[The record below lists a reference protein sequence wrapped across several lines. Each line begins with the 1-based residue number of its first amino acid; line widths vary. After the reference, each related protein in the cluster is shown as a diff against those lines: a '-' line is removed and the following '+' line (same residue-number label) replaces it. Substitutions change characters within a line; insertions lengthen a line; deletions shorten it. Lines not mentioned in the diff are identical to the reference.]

1 MLHYEGHLLFVA
13 VTFLEKKSWIMK
25 KVLLERYLNTNIVCD
40 IVLAVGVVPEVVAV
54 LKIFVRKWWT
64 PLKFGK

>member
-1 MLHYEGHLLFVA
+1 M
-13 VTFLEKKSWIMK
+13 MK
-25 KVLLERYLNTNIVCD
+25 KILSERYLNTDIVCD

-64 PLKFGK
+64 KWKVKRS

>member
-1 MLHYEGHLLFVA
+1 M
-13 VTFLEKKSWIMK
+13 MK
-25 KVLLERYLNTNIVCD
+25 KILSERYLNTDIVCD